1 MIIYAV
7 ESPDHAM
14 IRTCWCGIFLFR
26 ACIITIPSQSIMQ
39 NQSDTCL
46 QDACHS
52 HDACMHA
59 RQIDNVKSSVVTL
72 GDSAHRNI

>member
-14 IRTCWCGIFLFR
+14 IRTCWCGIFLYHYHSFTINHAQIR
-26 ACIITIPSQSIMQ
+26 ATRVF
-39 NQSDTCL
+39 